1 MNSEL
6 EKIAGDTT
14 MTENSKLT
22 ESQMI
27 ALRYIEDTL
36 EHVKILA
43 IREGLIIADDIQDVI
58 DEVIA

>member
-1 MNSEL
+1 MNNEL
-6 EKIAGDTT
+6 NEIAGG
-14 MTENSKLT
+14 SKFT

-27 ALRYIEDTL
+27 ALRYIRDTL

-58 DEVIA
+58 DEVMV

>member
-1 MNSEL
+1 MNNEL
-6 EKIAGDTT
+6 NEIAGG
-14 MTENSKLT
+14 SKFT

-27 ALRYIEDTL
+27 ALRYIKDTL

-43 IREGLIIADDIQDVI
+43 VREGLIIAEDIQDVI

>member
-27 ALRYIEDTL
+27 ALRYIMDTL
-36 EHVKILA
+36 EHVKLLA

-58 DEVIA
+58 DAVMV